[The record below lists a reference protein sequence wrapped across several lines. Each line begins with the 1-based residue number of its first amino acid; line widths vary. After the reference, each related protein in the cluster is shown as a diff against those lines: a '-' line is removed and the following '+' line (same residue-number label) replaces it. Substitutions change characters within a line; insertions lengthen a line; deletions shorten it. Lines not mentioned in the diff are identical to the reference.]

1 MAKYF
6 IYEGNLERLQKKA
19 AKIQKKCEKYGC
31 YFKFELTGNEEIRK
45 EKDDESNSYYL
56 RFVEVEVEGTAAING
71 WVLVGTIEH
80 IKDGQRNVIR
90 LINNDFENK
99 IPEDYYTVRPTC
111 DHCGTH
117 RYRKYT
123 YLLYNEEA
131 NYYRQV
137 GSTCLEDYT
146 GLSLEYAAALEQFLH
161 RADEEGQDWEKTFK
175 NYEQLIP
182 LSDILQ
188 YSIEFCKNFGYVSRM
203 KAEENDTYPTVER
216 VCEAMNLGS
225 RYSMFWTIFR
235 QDREELEYKNKFNPK
250 SEEARKEAQDII
262 NWVRG
267 PLHDKATNSNYLLN
281 IMSVA
286 SSDYVKESH
295 IGLAVSIV
303 AAYHRHIA
311 DVKKLEE
318 AAKVENIGTYVGN
331 VGDRITVDVVKAE
344 EGPHVENMYGVSI
357 CFKFYDKDNNVYVWW
372 TSSYVEDV
380 ETVKKLTGTIKKH
393 SEFRKIKQNE
403 MTRCRLYH

>member
-6 IYEGNLERLQKKA
+6 IYEGNLENLQKKA
-19 AKIQKKCEKYGC
+19 AKIEKKCNKYGC
-31 YFKFELTGNEEIRK
+31 YFKFELTGNEEVRK
-45 EKDDESNSYYL
+45 EKDDAGNNYYL
-56 RFVEVEVEGTAAING
+56 RFVEVEAEGNAAING

-80 IKDGQRNVIR
+80 IEDGQRNVIR

-99 IPEDYYTVRPTC
+99 IPEEYYTMRPKC
-111 DHCGTH
+111 DHCGTN

-123 YLLYNEEA
+123 YLLYNEEGD
-131 NYYRQV
+131 YYRQV
-137 GSTCLEDYT
+137 GSSCLEDYT
-146 GLSLEYAAALEQFLH
+146 GLSLEYAAAMEQFLH
-161 RADEEGQDWEKTFK
+161 KADEEGEDWEKTFRK
-175 NYEQLIP
+175 YEQLIP

-188 YSIEFCKNFGYVSRM
+188 YSIEFVRNFGYISRM
-203 KAEENDTYPTVER
+203 RAEDSDTYPTVER

-225 RYSMFWTIFR
+225 RYTMAWRFLR
-235 QDREELEYKNKFNPK
+235 QGREELEYKQKFNPE
-250 SEEARKEAQDII
+250 SEETREEAKDII

-267 PLHDKATNSNYLLN
+267 PLHDEVTTSNYLLN

-286 SSDYVKESH
+286 ASDYVKESH

-303 AAYHRHIA
+303 AAYHRHL
-311 DVKKLEE
+311 DDLKKLEE
-318 AAKVENIGTYVGN
+318 YEKKEAKGSYVGN
-331 VGDRITVDVVKAE
+331 VGDRITVDIVKAE
-344 EGPHVENMYGVSI
+344 QGPHVENMYGVSV

-393 SEFRKIKQNE
+393 SEFRKVKQNE
-403 MTRCRLYH
+403 MTRCRLSR